1 MLPRGLLTIL
11 ISFLMSACA
20 GTGAPA
26 PVARPA
32 TFTPAPPAITTFPHP
47 SQTPG
52 AERRGHTPTPT
63 TSDQTQT
70 STQTQTLTPPS
81 ASLRTGLGPTTL
93 GRIENFA
100 EVGHEPLGGR
110 GWNAGLALAY
120 PCAYIGNRRAPQI
133 AIVDVSDS
141 THPVLVGALTP
152 SPSAQP
158 VELRAIPDLGLLVV
172 LNFSPDPTVLT
183 YDVSD
188 CRNPRPLGALGLG
201 AVPHEF
207 FLWRDPTQPAR
218 LLLYAAMFY
227 HIQPDLQ
234 VVDLSDPAQPRQVTT
249 WTAADEG
256 ASGTLHS
263 LSLSPNGQRAY
274 LALWEGGFL
283 VADTSDLAR
292 NLPDP
297 HVRLVRDASGF
308 APAPG
313 VNVHSAVRLGDPR
326 YVLLTQEVYDCPFAG
341 LLIADIAD
349 EARPHIVGRF
359 DLPENDPAC
368 DSLPQADA
376 VFTSHNPL
384 VVASLTGDLVFVTWY
399 GGGLQALDVSDP
411 TLPRRVG
418 LFVPKGEGA
427 AHESYIG
434 TYPAQMWS
442 YPILREGL
450 IYVSDIQSGLYVLQ
464 YTGPGAEAISQA
476 PLAEGNVTVPP

>member
-1 MLPRGLLTIL
+1 
-11 ISFLMSACA
+11 
-20 GTGAPA
+20 
-26 PVARPA
+26 
-32 TFTPAPPAITTFPHP
+32 
-47 SQTPG
+47 
-52 AERRGHTPTPT
+52 
-63 TSDQTQT
+63 
-70 STQTQTLTPPS
+70 
-81 ASLRTGLGPTTL
+81 
-93 GRIENFA
+93 
-100 EVGHEPLGGR
+100 
-110 GWNAGLALAY
+110 
-120 PCAYIGNRRAPQI
+120 
-133 AIVDVSDS
+133 VDVSDS
-141 THPVLVGALTP
+141 THPALVGALTP
-152 SPSAQP
+152 FPSAQP

-227 HIQPDLQ
+227 HIRPDLQ

-263 LSLSPNGQRAY
+263 LSLSPTGQRAY

-326 YVLLTQEVYDCPFAG
+326 YALLTQEVYDCPFAG

-376 VFTSHNPL
+376 AFTSHNPL
-384 VVASLTGDLVFVTWY
+384 VVAALTGDLVFVTWY

-427 AHESYIG
+427 ARESYVG

-464 YTGPGAEAISQA
+464 YTGPGAEAVSQA